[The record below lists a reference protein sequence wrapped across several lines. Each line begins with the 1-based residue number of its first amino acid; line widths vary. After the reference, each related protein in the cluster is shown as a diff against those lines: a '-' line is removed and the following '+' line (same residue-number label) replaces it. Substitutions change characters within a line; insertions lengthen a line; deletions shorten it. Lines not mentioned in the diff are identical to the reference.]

1 VENTP
6 RDADRGTM
14 AKLTDEQRRALR
26 LLARSP
32 NGCTE
37 ALMLAYHFT
46 TDMLA
51 ELAVDGLLT
60 ARQER
65 VVGRPEMVV
74 RMQITPAGRREIGE

>member
-1 VENTP
+1 
-6 RDADRGTM
+6 M
-14 AKLTDEQRRALR
+14 ANLTDEQRRALR

-46 TDMLA
+46 DDMLA
-51 ELAVDGLLT
+51 ELAVNGLLT
-60 ARQER
+60 AHQEH
-65 VVGRPEMVV
+65 VTGRPEMVV

>member
-1 VENTP
+1 
-6 RDADRGTM
+6 M
-14 AKLTDEQRRALR
+14 AELTDEQRRALR
-26 LLARSP
+26 TLSRSP

-46 TDMLA
+46 DDTLA

-60 ARQER
+60 VHQEY
-65 VVGRPEMVV
+65 VAGRSEMVV

>member
-1 VENTP
+1 
-6 RDADRGTM
+6 M
-14 AKLTDEQRRALR
+14 AKLSDEQRRALR
-26 LLARSP
+26 VLVRSP

-46 TDMLA
+46 DDMLA

-60 ARQER
+60 AHQEH
-65 VVGRPEMVV
+65 VAGRPEMVV